1 MKLSTFT
8 LQSCSDGKE
17 ISYCFANLNL
27 LLFRCSLL
35 LPSLK
40 LSNNLIL
47 GNLNGVLIFSEFLA
61 IKMAPIQG
69 FQKGPAAGEIH
80 QLFHVNSLPTFLWK
94 LPQFFKIT

>member
-1 MKLSTFT
+1 MKLRTFT

-27 LLFRCSLL
+27 LFFRCSLL

-61 IKMAPIQG
+61 NKMAPIQG
-69 FQKGPAAGEIH
+69 FQ
-80 QLFHVNSLPTFLWK
+80 
-94 LPQFFKIT
+94 